1 MTPESPPYASPPP
14 FLVKTQ
20 GITKSYGFRRVF
32 QNLDLEVPQGA
43 LFGLLGPNGSGK
55 TTLLS
60 ILLGLIHPDSGQVQ
74 WGGGLRGASL
84 RKSVGAFIE
93 TPNFYP
99 NLSAWDNLGLVQ
111 KIRGLKEEDRDR
123 VLQIMGLQ
131 DRKKDAFQT
140 YSLGMKQRLGLA
152 ATLLGS
158 PKILV
163 LDEPTHGMDPAGIRA
178 TRDLLLDLHHSGTSI
193 ILASHLLAE
202 VEKLCTHIAV
212 LYQGQIKA
220 QGAISSLVPEGKQI
234 LIKGPNLS
242 GLYQV
247 LSEWPALI
255 SVQRNQEGIV
265 VQFLPPI
272 TAAAINQ
279 YCLDHDQEISLLQP
293 LGADLES
300 LYLELTRP
308 SP

>member
-1 MTPESPPYASPPP
+1 
-14 FLVKTQ
+14 
-20 GITKSYGFRRVF
+20 
-32 QNLDLEVPQGA
+32 
-43 LFGLLGPNGSGK
+43 
-55 TTLLS
+55 
-60 ILLGLIHPDSGQVQ
+60 
-74 WGGGLRGASL
+74 
-84 RKSVGAFIE
+84 
-93 TPNFYP
+93 
-99 NLSAWDNLGLVQ
+99 
-111 KIRGLKEEDRDR
+111 DR

-272 TAAAINQ
+272 T
-279 YCLDHDQEISLLQP
+279 
-293 LGADLES
+293 
-300 LYLELTRP
+300 
-308 SP
+308 

>member
-1 MTPESPPYASPPP
+1 
-14 FLVKTQ
+14 
-20 GITKSYGFRRVF
+20 
-32 QNLDLEVPQGA
+32 LEVPQGA

-74 WGGGLRGASL
+74 WAGGLRGASL